1 MRNELVK
8 SLLAY
13 HGNYKMLAIQKHLT
27 KSFLAILSLPA
38 TAFGFALSVQ
48 ISALSWILSTKFG
61 LEIHDIGLVWAA
73 GPLAGIFGQVI
84 IGGLSDRVWLWNG
97 RRRPFIIIGG
107 LTASLALLALP
118 SIDVISAS
126 LGFEAL
132 LGVAMAVVLSLDI
145 AINVGFN
152 PTRAVIADV
161 TPEGDQR
168 TRGFT
173 WMQTV
178 SGTIS
183 VGAYAIGAIFD
194 NIVLIYVGA
203 GLVLLFTVIPPLLVE
218 EPKDLGVKPENET
231 KQKPAGKSPRK
242 SVWEMLMS
250 IQPLWGFLIYDIYA
264 MTLRLSGIQY
274 EHYYAE
280 MVCGALTIIL
290 IFKTLLASEKG
301 LDPETAASVGFR
313 KVLSA
318 HSFSWIGIHT
328 TFVFMFIYIQSI
340 MSGLSGI
347 DAGRVTTLA
356 FLVLNAVAA
365 VLPVLL
371 LQPVSKVIGRVKTH
385 AAGIAIMSAGYVGL
399 LLYGTTPTAIYI
411 LMAVVGVGWASMVSL
426 PFAIMSQKVEEG
438 QMGLFMGLFNLSVV
452 LPQLVVSLGVSLA
465 VSRAEDKSIIFL
477 ISAIALAI
485 SAVAWLLV
493 NDDDGHQ
500 A

>member
-1 MRNELVK
+1 
-8 SLLAY
+8 
-13 HGNYKMLAIQKHLT
+13 MLTIQKHLS

-48 ISALSWILSTKFG
+48 ISALSWILSSKFG

-84 IGGLSDRVWLWNG
+84 IGSLSDRVWLWNG

-107 LTASLALLALP
+107 LTASLMLLALP
-118 SIDVISAS
+118 SIDVISAA
-126 LGFEAL
+126 LGFEGL
-132 LGVAMAVVLSLDI
+132 LGVAIAVVLSLDV

-152 PTRAVIADV
+152 PTRAIIADV
-161 TPEGDQR
+161 TPEGVGR

-178 SGTIS
+178 SGSIS

-218 EPKDLGVKPENET
+218 EPRHLGESSREAG
-231 KQKPAGKSPRK
+231 QKPARGSIKD
-242 SVWEMLMS
+242 MLMS
-250 IQPLWGFLIYDIYA
+250 IQPLWGFLIYDVYA
-264 MTLRLSGIQY
+264 MCLRLAGIHSG
-274 EHYYAE
+274 HYYAE
-280 MVCGALTIIL
+280 IVCGVLTVIL
-290 IFKTLLASEKG
+290 VFRSLISNEKG
-301 LDPETAASVGFR
+301 LAPAKTAEIGFR

-347 DAGRVTTLA
+347 EAGRVTTLA

-371 LQPVSKVIGRVKTH
+371 LQPLAKKIGRVKTH
-385 AAGIAIMSAGYVGL
+385 AYSLVIMTAGYIGMLFFGTSAG
-399 LLYGTTPTAIYI
+399 AIYI
-411 LMAVVGVGWASMVSL
+411 LMAIIGIGWASMVSL
-426 PFAIMSQKVEEG
+426 PFAIMSQKVEKG
-438 QMGLFMGLFNLSVV
+438 QMGLYMGLFNLSVV

-477 ISAIALAI
+477 ISAIALGL

-493 NDDDGHQ
+493 SDDDGHLKD
-500 A
+500 AAD

>member
-1 MRNELVK
+1 
-8 SLLAY
+8 
-13 HGNYKMLAIQKHLT
+13 MLAIQKHLS

-48 ISALSWILSTKFG
+48 ISALSWILATKFG

-126 LGFEAL
+126 LGFEGMLA
-132 LGVAMAVVLSLDI
+132 VAMAVVLSLDV

-152 PTRAVIADV
+152 PTRAIIADV
-161 TPEGDQR
+161 TPEGDER

-203 GLVLLFTVIPPLLVE
+203 VLVLLFTIFPPLLVE
-218 EPKDLGVKPENET
+218 EPKDLGEKPQDSEQKPE
-231 KQKPAGKSPRK
+231 RV
-242 SVWEMLMS
+242 SVKEMLMS
-250 IQPLWGFLIYDIYA
+250 IQPLWGFLVYDVYA

-280 MVCGALTIIL
+280 IVCGVATIFLVFKSLT
-290 IFKTLLASEKG
+290 TNEKG
-301 LDPETAASVGFR
+301 LDPETAAGVGFR

-328 TFVFMFIYIQSI
+328 TFVFMFIYIQGA

-385 AAGIAIMSAGYVGL
+385 AYSIAIMAAGYVGL
-399 LLYGTTPTAIYI
+399 LFFGTTPAAIYV
-411 LMAVVGVGWASMVSL
+411 LMAVVGIGWASMVSL

-477 ISAIALAI
+477 ISAVALAL

-493 NDDDGHQ
+493 SDDDGHSQ
-500 A
+500 

>member
-1 MRNELVK
+1 
-8 SLLAY
+8 
-13 HGNYKMLAIQKHLT
+13 MLAIQKHLST
-27 KSFLAILSLPA
+27 SFLAILSLPA

-61 LEIHDIGLVWAA
+61 LEVHEIGLVWAA

-84 IGGLSDRVWLWNG
+84 IGALSDRVWLWRG

-118 SIDVISAS
+118 SIDVISAA

-152 PTRAVIADV
+152 PTRAIIADV
-161 TPEGDQR
+161 TPEGIDR
-168 TRGFT
+168 TRGYT

-178 SGTIS
+178 SGSIS
-183 VGAYAIGAIFD
+183 VGAYAVGAIFD

-203 GLVLLFTVIPPLLVE
+203 VLVLLFTVIPPMLVE
-218 EPKDLGVKPENET
+218 EPKDLGIDFREAEQNPERASIKEI
-231 KQKPAGKSPRK
+231 
-242 SVWEMLMS
+242 LMS

-264 MTLRLSGIQY
+264 MTLRLSGIEF

-280 MVCGALTIIL
+280 LVCGLLTIFL
-290 IFKTLLASEKG
+290 IFKSLMASEKG
-301 LDPETAASVGFR
+301 LDPQTMASVGFK

-328 TFVFMFIYIQSI
+328 TFVFMFIYIQDI
-340 MSGLSGI
+340 MSGLTGI
-347 DAGRVTTLA
+347 EAGRVTTLA

-365 VLPVLL
+365 VLPVVL
-371 LQPVSKVIGRVKTH
+371 LQPVSKVIGRVRTH
-385 AAGIAIMSAGYVGL
+385 AISIFIMAGGYIGL
-399 LLYGTTPTAIYI
+399 LLFGTTPTAIYI
-411 LMAVVGVGWASMVSL
+411 LMAVVGIGWASMVSL

-465 VSRAEDKSIIFL
+465 VSRAGDKSIIFL
-477 ISAIALAI
+477 ISAVALTLSAI
-485 SAVAWLLV
+485 SWLLV
-493 NDDDGHQ
+493 NDDDGHIE
-500 A
+500 ARSA

>member
-1 MRNELVK
+1 
-8 SLLAY
+8 
-13 HGNYKMLAIQKHLT
+13 MLAIQKHLS

-61 LEIHDIGLVWAA
+61 LEIHEIGLVWAA

-118 SIDVISAS
+118 SIDVISAA
-126 LGFEAL
+126 LGIEGL

-152 PTRAVIADV
+152 PTRAIIADV

-203 GLVLLFTVIPPLLVE
+203 VLVLLFTVIPPLLVE
-218 EPKDLGVKPENET
+218 EPKDLGIKPEDDLN
-231 KQKPAGKSPRK
+231 QKPARI
-242 SVWEMLMS
+242 SVKDMLIS

-264 MTLRLSGIQY
+264 MTLRLSGIQH

-280 MVCGALTIIL
+280 IVCGVLTIFL
-290 IFKTLLASEKG
+290 IFKSLTTSEKG
-301 LDPETAASVGFR
+301 LDPETAAGVGFR

-399 LLYGTTPTAIYI
+399 LFFGTTPTAIYV
-411 LMAVVGVGWASMVSL
+411 LMAVVGIGWASMVSL

-493 NDDDGHQ
+493 DDDDGHKEVQ
-500 A
+500 

>member
-1 MRNELVK
+1 
-8 SLLAY
+8 
-13 HGNYKMLAIQKHLT
+13 MLAIQKHLT

-61 LEIHDIGLVWAA
+61 LEIHEIGLVWAA

-107 LTASLALLALP
+107 LT
-118 SIDVISAS
+118 DVISAA
-126 LGFEAL
+126 LGFEGL

-203 GLVLLFTVIPPLLVE
+203 VLVLLFTVLPPLLVE
-218 EPKDLGVKPENET
+218 EPKDLGVKPEDDPN
-231 KQKPAGKSPRK
+231 QKPARS
-242 SVWEMLMS
+242 SVKDMLMN

-280 MVCGALTIIL
+280 IVCGVLTIFL
-290 IFKTLLASEKG
+290 IFKSLTTSEKG
-301 LDPETAASVGFR
+301 LDPETAAGVGFR

-340 MSGLSGI
+340 MSSLSGI

-399 LLYGTTPTAIYI
+399 LFFGTTPTAIYV
-411 LMAVVGVGWASMVSL
+411 LMAVVGIGWASMVSL
-426 PFAIMSQKVEEG
+426 PFAIMSQKVEKG

-493 NDDDGHQ
+493 DDDDGHKE

>member
-1 MRNELVK
+1 
-8 SLLAY
+8 
-13 HGNYKMLAIQKHLT
+13 MLAIQKHLS

-61 LEIHDIGLVWAA
+61 LEVHDIGLVWAA

-107 LTASLALLALP
+107 LTASMALLALP

-126 LGFEAL
+126 LGFTGM
-132 LGVAMAVVLSLDI
+132 LGVAMAVVLSLDV

-152 PTRAVIADV
+152 PTRAIIADV
-161 TPEGDQR
+161 TPEGDER

-203 GLVLLFTVIPPLLVE
+203 VLVLVFTVIPPLLVE
-218 EPKDLGVKPENET
+218 EPKDLGEKPKEADQKPERT
-231 KQKPAGKSPRK
+231 
-242 SVWEMLMS
+242 SVKEMLMS

-280 MVCGALTIIL
+280 IVCGVLTIFL
-290 IFKTLLASEKG
+290 VFRSLTTSEKG
-301 LDPETAASVGFR
+301 LDAETAAGVGFR

-328 TFVFMFIYIQSI
+328 TFVFMFIYIQDA
-340 MSGLSGI
+340 MSSLSGI

-385 AAGIAIMSAGYVGL
+385 AASIAIMSAGYIGL
-399 LLYGTTPTAIYI
+399 LFFGTTPAAIYV
-411 LMAVVGVGWASMVSL
+411 LMAVVGIGWASMVSL

-477 ISAIALAI
+477 ISAIALAL

-493 NDDDGHQ
+493 KDDDGHLESESN
-500 A
+500 

>member
-1 MRNELVK
+1 
-8 SLLAY
+8 
-13 HGNYKMLAIQKHLT
+13 MLSIQKHLT
-27 KSFLAILSLPA
+27 SSFLAILSLPA

-48 ISALSWILSTKFG
+48 ISALSWILATKFG

-84 IGGLSDRVWLWNG
+84 IGGLSDRVWLWGG

-126 LGFEAL
+126 LGFEGM
-132 LGVAMAVVLSLDI
+132 LGVAMAVVLSLDV

-152 PTRAVIADV
+152 PTRAIIADV
-161 TPEGDQR
+161 TPEGVER

-203 GLVLLFTVIPPLLVE
+203 VLVLLFTIIPPLLVE
-218 EPKDLGVKPENET
+218 EPKDLGENPQQAEQKTERASVK
-231 KQKPAGKSPRK
+231 
-242 SVWEMLMS
+242 EMLMS

-280 MVCGALTIIL
+280 IVCGVATIFLVFRSLT
-290 IFKTLLASEKG
+290 TSEKG
-301 LDPETAASVGFR
+301 LDPETAAGVGFR

-328 TFVFMFIYIQSI
+328 TFVFMFIYIQGV
-340 MSGLSGI
+340 MSGLSGV

-385 AAGIAIMSAGYVGL
+385 AFSIAIMAAGYVGL
-399 LLYGTTPTAIYI
+399 LFYGTTPAAIYL
-411 LMAVVGVGWASMVSL
+411 LMAVVGIGWASMVSL

-477 ISAIALAI
+477 ISAIALAL

-493 NDDDGHQ
+493 EDDDGHVQ
-500 A
+500 AQQD

>member
-1 MRNELVK
+1 
-8 SLLAY
+8 
-13 HGNYKMLAIQKHLT
+13 MLTIQKHLSN
-27 KSFLAILSLPA
+27 SFLAILSLPA

-61 LEIHDIGLVWAA
+61 LEIDEIGLVWAA

-118 SIDVISAS
+118 SIDVITAS

-152 PTRAVIADV
+152 PTRAIIADV
-161 TPEGDQR
+161 TPEGVER

-203 GLVLLFTVIPPLLVE
+203 GLVLFFTIIPPLLVE
-218 EPKDLGVKPENET
+218 EPKDLGVDSKQPE
-231 KQKPAGKSPRK
+231 QKTERASIK
-242 SVWEMLMS
+242 EILMS
-250 IQPLWGFLIYDIYA
+250 IEPLWGFLIYDIYA
-264 MTLRLSGIQY
+264 MTLRLSGIEF

-280 MVCGALTIIL
+280 MVCGLLTIIL
-290 IFKTLLASEKG
+290 IFRSLMSNEKG
-301 LDPETAASVGFR
+301 LDPQTTASVGFK

-328 TFVFMFIYIQSI
+328 TFVFMFIYIQDI
-340 MSGLSGI
+340 MSGLTGI
-347 DAGRVTTLA
+347 EAGRVTTLA
-356 FLVLNAVAA
+356 FLILNAVSA

-371 LQPVSKVIGRVKTH
+371 LQPVSKVIGRVRTH
-385 AAGIAIMSAGYVGL
+385 AFSIFIMAGGYIGL
-399 LLYGTTPTAIYI
+399 LLFGTTPTAIYI
-411 LMAVVGVGWASMVSL
+411 LMAVVGIGWASMVSL
-426 PFAIMSQKVEEG
+426 PFAIMSQKVEKA

-477 ISAIALAI
+477 ISAVALAL
-485 SAVAWLLV
+485 SAVSWLLV
-493 NDDDGHQ
+493 NDDDGHIE
-500 A
+500 ANPD